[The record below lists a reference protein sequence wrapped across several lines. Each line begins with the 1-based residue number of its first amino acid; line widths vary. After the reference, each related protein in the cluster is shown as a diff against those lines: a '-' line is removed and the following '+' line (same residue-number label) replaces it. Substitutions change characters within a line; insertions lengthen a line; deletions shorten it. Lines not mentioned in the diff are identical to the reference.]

1 MKLKLLIWL
10 NAENWCQNDFTL
22 ENCIGVES
30 IRGEVRTEV
39 KIGKWMKA
47 SSPHK

>member
-22 ENCIGVES
+22 ENCIRVES
-30 IRGEVRTEV
+30 IRGGSEDR
-39 KIGKWMKA
+39 GKDWKVHESFL
-47 SSPHK
+47 SS